1 MNDFLAQWGWRPLFD
16 EDADIYRAQGCVPA
30 RVILEHKHMYR
41 IVSENGEYLAEVTGK
56 FRYQADGR
64 EDFPAV
70 GDWVMANLRESDG
83 RATIRGLLP
92 RFSKFSRKVAG
103 AVTEEQIVAVNV
115 DTIFLVQALN
125 QDFNLRRLERYLILA
140 WESGA
145 NPVVILSKADL
156 CEERDELM
164 AQVHMVAA
172 GVPVH
177 AVSALDGIGLEE
189 LAPYIGKGKTV
200 ALMGSSGVGK
210 STLINRL
217 IGHEAMDTGGIR
229 EDDGRGRHTTTHREL
244 LLLPDGGLLLDTP
257 GMRELQ
263 LWDADQGISTGF
275 ADVETLSGQCRFH
288 NCSHNREP
296 GCAVQAAL
304 QDGTLEEERYNSY
317 LKLQKELAYLARK
330 EDKQLQLQEKTKWK
344 QIHKQMRTHKP
355 R

>member
-1 MNDFLAQWGWRPLFD
+1 MNDFLTQWGWRPLFD
-16 EDADIYRAQGCVPA
+16 EEANICRAQGCVPA
-30 RVILEHKHMYR
+30 RVILEHKHLYR
-41 IVSENGEYLAEVTGK
+41 IVSESGEFLAEVTGK
-56 FRYQADGR
+56 FRYEADGR

-70 GDWVMANLRESDG
+70 GDWVMASLRESDG

-156 CEERDELM
+156 CEDRDELL
-164 AQVHMVAA
+164 AQVHNVAA

-189 LAPYIGKGKTV
+189 LHPYIGQGKTV

-217 IGHEAMDTGGIR
+217 IGREAMDTGGIR

-304 QDGTLEEERYNSY
+304 EDGTLEEERYNSY

-330 EDKQLQLQEKTKWK
+330 EDRQLQLQEKSKWK
-344 QIHKQMRTHKP
+344 QIHKQMRSHKP